1 MRAPLDSR
9 WPGALALLLTVSC
22 QPWSSEGTLRVT
34 VEVDP
39 AARAE
44 CVLLKVTGTGGEE
57 LNSDP
62 IARPLDRTS
71 LTVAVYQ
78 GGLSNDVTVQA
89 TGYSAGCSRA
99 LESPEGSEAVGAQF
113 AAWPPGEVTVR
124 LAPLGSSDRDSA
136 DGGLGDGGLDDGGLS
151 DGGPSDGGLSDGGPG
166 DGGWLDGGTGED
178 GGAGDGGP
186 LDDGGVTDA
195 GTLCGGSEC
204 AAGSRC
210 NGLQQCVPQFP
221 FEPSNFTEG
230 MLDDVS
236 AVAGIHLSC
245 PAIINT
251 VAEDGGITVD
261 SLCLAEPPFKVI
273 AQDGGSHPSAV
284 VLQLQSFTVA
294 DAGSLTIEGERPL
307 IIVVRGDAHLAGRI
321 ITRAGANRECAA
333 SGIDGTN
340 PGGGGGGGFGD
351 FHGASAGGGENSGD
365 AQAPS
370 GNDWLIP
377 LRGGCQG
384 GVGGGGAVAGGGG
397 FGGGALQVSAVGTIT
412 VNGVVAAP
420 GGGGKGAKGPHGGG
434 GGGSGG
440 ALLLEG
446 GYLRLT
452 SSARV
457 TANGGAGGEGSIGSL
472 TGDAGQ
478 DGPIDSDANAQG
490 GRGIQCAGNGGMG
503 AAGGP
508 STPGLAGDVCGGGG
522 GGGAVGRIR
531 LRSAD
536 PCERQGGAIVSPSAT
551 CAQ

>member
-1 MRAPLDSR
+1 
-9 WPGALALLLTVSC
+9 LALLLTVSC

-78 GGLSNDVTVQA
+78 RGLPDDVTVQA
-89 TGYSAGCSRA
+89 TGHSAGCASA
-99 LESPEGSEAVGAQF
+99 LEPPEGSEAVGAQF

-166 DGGWLDGGTGED
+166 DGGWVDGGIGED

-251 VAEDGGITVD
+251 VAEDGGITVE
-261 SLCLAEPPFKVI
+261 SLCLGEPPFKVI

-420 GGGGKGAKGPHGGG
+420 GGGGRGAPSGNHGGG

-440 ALLLEG
+440 AVLLEG
-446 GYLRLT
+446 GRLALT
-452 SSARV
+452 GSARL
-457 TANGGAGGEGSIGSL
+457 TANGGAGGEGSNSTTSGN
-472 TGDAGQ
+472 AGG
-478 DGPIDSDANAQG
+478 DGPTDSAWNADG
-490 GRGIQCAGNGGMG
+490 GHAGSECAGNGGQG
-503 AAGGP
+503 AAAEG
-508 STPGLAGDVCGGGG
+508 SAQGLFGDKFMGNTCGGGG
-522 GGGAVGRIR
+522 GGAAVGRIR
-531 LRSAD
+531 LRSAE
-536 PCERQGGAIVSPSAT
+536 PCERQGGAIVSPPAT